1 MRVWPVAAILVLAAS
16 SCAYA
21 SGAFVFGRTSYRG
34 DACSDCN
41 SDPETANFYGL
52 AYHVHGLPLAD
63 LVASIEYG
71 ASDINYR
78 CGITPGQAD
87 FSHLS
92 LNVAGTVTLVRFM
105 VVRAYGGAGL
115 SYNWFNFG
123 HLDCSAQ
130 LELDTT
136 VGYSAMV
143 GLESTSPGV
152 PLRTYLEGR
161 LSRIGSS
168 PHMSTQSIYLG
179 LELGI

>member
-1 MRVWPVAAILVLAAS
+1 MKTSLVAAILIVALS
-16 SCAYA
+16 SCACA

-52 AYHVHGLPLAD
+52 AYHVHTLPVVD
-63 LVASIEYG
+63 LVASIEYA
-71 ASDINYR
+71 ASDVNYG
-78 CGITPGQAD
+78 CSGLTGTAD
-87 FSHLS
+87 FSHIS
-92 LNVAGTVTLVRFM
+92 LNAAGTVTLVRFV
-105 VVRAYGGAGL
+105 VVRAYGGVGL

-123 HLDCSAQ
+123 HLDCQAQ

-136 VGYSAMV
+136 PGYHGV
-143 GLESTSPGV
+143 IGLETTSPGV

-168 PHMSTQSIYLG
+168 PHMTTQSIYLG
-179 LELGI
+179 FEIGI